1 MVQIGKLIK
10 VPLRE
15 IWKKEDKD
23 FTTWLEENI
32 DYLNDILDFDITVE
46 KREEKVGSF
55 KVDLLGTDSSGN
67 KIIIENQLEKTNHDH
82 LGKLLTYLINLD
94 ARVAIW
100 ITSEPVKEHVK
111 VIDWLNE
118 NAPEFMSFYLI
129 KIEAVKIESQPLVTP
144 LFTIV
149 AQPTEEA
156 KAFGLEKKEFS
167 KRLILR
173 KQFWTQLLDKAK
185 DKTTLHSNISPTVYS
200 WIGTSA
206 GKSGISY
213 VYIITYKYGGCEV
226 YLDKGKEFAE
236 PNINKIRFDKLVKH
250 KDEIE
255 SGFGGNLNWER
266 LDNKMASRISFRFN
280 VTDLLYKDK
289 WDNLQNKMIDIMI
302 RLEKAFK
309 KYVEKL
315 N

>member
-23 FTTWLEENI
+23 FTIWLEENI

>member
-1 MVQIGKLIK
+1 MVQIGKMIK
-10 VPLRE
+10 IPLRE
-15 IWKKEDKD
+15 IFKKEDKD
-23 FTTWLEENI
+23 FTRWLEENI

-67 KIIIENQLEKTNHDH
+67 KVIIENQLEKTNHDH

-100 ITSEPVKEHVK
+100 ITGEPVKEHVK

-129 KIEAVKIESQPLVTP
+129 KIETIKIESQPLVTP

-167 KRLILR
+167 KRHLLR
-173 KQFWTQLLDKAK
+173 KQFWTQLLDKSNE
-185 DKTTLHSNISPTVYS
+185 KTPLHSNISPTIYS
-200 WIGTSA
+200 WIGTGA

-213 VYIITYKYGGCEV
+213 NYNITYKYGGCEV

-255 SGFGGNLNWER
+255 NEFGGKLNWER
-266 LDNKMASRISFRFN
+266 LDNKRASKISFKFMGN
-280 VTDLLYKDK
+280 YLLYKNK
-289 WDNLQNKMIDIMI
+289 WDNLQNKMIEYMI
-302 RLEKAFK
+302 RLEKAFRRYIK
-309 KYVEKL
+309 EL
-315 N
+315 E

>member
-10 VPLRE
+10 VSLRE
-15 IWKKEDKD
+15 IWKKEDKN

-32 DYLNDILDFDITVE
+32 DYLNDVLDFDITVE
-46 KREEKVGSF
+46 KREEMVGSF
-55 KVDLLGTDSSGN
+55 KVDLLGTDSFGN
-67 KIIIENQLEKTNHDH
+67 KVIIENQLEKTNHDH

-100 ITSEPVKEHVK
+100 ITSEPVIEHVK

-129 KIEAVKIESQPLVTP
+129 KIEAIKIESQPLVTP

-167 KRLILR
+167 KRHLLR
-173 KQFWTQLLDKAK
+173 KQFWTLLLDKAK
-185 DKTTLHSNISPTVYS
+185 EITPLHSNISPTIHS
-200 WIGTSA
+200 WIGTGA

-213 VYIITYKYGGCEV
+213 VYSITYKYGGCEV
-226 YLDKGKEFAE
+226 YFDKGKEFAE

-250 KDEIE
+250 RDEIE
-255 SGFGGNLNWER
+255 KEFGGKLNWER
-266 LDNKMASRISFRFN
+266 LDNKRASRISFKFMGN
-280 VTDLLYKDK
+280 YLLNKGR
-289 WDNLQNKMIDIMI
+289 WDTLQNNMIEAMI
-302 RLEKAFK
+302 CLEGAFK
-309 KYVEKL
+309 KHVKKL

>member
-1 MVQIGKLIK
+1 MVQIGKMIK
-10 VPLRE
+10 IPLRE
-15 IWKKEDKD
+15 IFKKEDKD
-23 FTTWLEENI
+23 FTRWLEENI

-67 KIIIENQLEKTNHDH
+67 KVIIENQLEKTNHDH

-100 ITSEPVKEHVK
+100 ITGEPVKEHVK

-129 KIEAVKIESQPLVTP
+129 KIETIKIESQPLVTP

-167 KRLILR
+167 KRHLLR
-173 KQFWTQLLDKAK
+173 KQFWTQLLDKSNE
-185 DKTTLHSNISPTVYS
+185 KTPLHSNISPTIYS
-200 WIGTSA
+200 WIGTGA

-213 VYIITYKYGGCEV
+213 NYNITYKYGGCEV

-255 SGFGGNLNWER
+255 NEFGGKLNWER
-266 LDNKMASRISFRFN
+266 LDNKRASKISFKFMGN
-280 VTDLLYKDK
+280 YLLDKDR
-289 WDNLQNKMIDIMI
+289 WDNLQNNMIDAMI
-302 RLEKAFK
+302 GLEKAFRRYIK
-309 KYVEKL
+309 KLE
-315 N
+315 

>member
-1 MVQIGKLIK
+1 MAQIGKMIK

-15 IWKKEDKD
+15 IWRKEDKD
-23 FTTWLEENI
+23 FTIWLEENI
-32 DYLNDILDFDITVE
+32 DYLNDILDFDITIE
-46 KREEKVGSF
+46 KREERVGSF
-55 KVDLLGTDSSGN
+55 KVDLLGTDRSGN
-67 KIIIENQLEKTNHDH
+67 KVIIENQLEKTNHDH

-129 KIEAVKIESQPLVTP
+129 EIKAIKIESQPLVSP

-167 KRLILR
+167 KRHLLR
-173 KQFWTQLLDKAK
+173 KQFWTQLLDKSNE
-185 DKTTLHSNISPTVYS
+185 KTTLFSNISPSIYS
-200 WIGTSA
+200 WIGTGS
-206 GKSGISY
+206 GISGISY
-213 VYIITYKYGGCEV
+213 VYNITYKYGGCEV

-236 PNINKIRFDKLVKH
+236 PNINKIRFDKLFKH

-255 SGFGGNLNWER
+255 NEFGGNLNWER
-266 LDNKMASRISFRFN
+266 LDNKRASKISFKFR

-289 WDNLQNKMIDIMI
+289 WTTLSDKMVDIMI
-302 RLEKAFK
+302 RLEKAFSRYIK
-309 KYVEKL
+309 EL
-315 N
+315 E